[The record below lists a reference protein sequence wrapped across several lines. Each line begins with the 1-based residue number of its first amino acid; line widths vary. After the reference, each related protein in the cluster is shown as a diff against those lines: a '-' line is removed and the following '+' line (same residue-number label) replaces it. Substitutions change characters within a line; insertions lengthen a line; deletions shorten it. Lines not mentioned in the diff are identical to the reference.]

1 MGGWGRGRV
10 GGSGTPAGRAEELF
24 RNGWAS
30 LAGRPT
36 GTSKV
41 TRPIP
46 NASPPYPP
54 STYFLLDSGS
64 WQVKHRPRHPARNQ
78 ELTPP
83 SFHFILYLLPVPT
96 SCRVYLLSFS
106 QNNPLPPPLPP
117 PPTSYPHLRS
127 LTSPFCPPLT
137 WSNEQSPSHSFC
149 LVPKIHPLLWPP
161 HLSSK
166 EPV

>member
-24 RNGWAS
+24 GNGWAS

-83 SFHFILYLLPVPT
+83 SFQFILYLLPVPT
-96 SCRVYLLSFS
+96 SYRVYLLSFS
-106 QNNPLPPPLPP
+106 QNNPPPHPHPSPPPASPPPPPPPPPPRPPPPTPPPLPP
-117 PPTSYPHLRS
+117 PLTPPTPYPHL
-127 LTSPFCPPLT
+127 
-137 WSNEQSPSHSFC
+137 
-149 LVPKIHPLLWPP
+149 
-161 HLSSK
+161 
-166 EPV
+166 

>member
-1 MGGWGRGRV
+1 M

-78 ELTPP
+78 ELTPS
-83 SFHFILYLLPVPT
+83 SFQFILYLLPVPT
-96 SCRVYLLSFS
+96 SYRVYLLSFS

-117 PPTSYPHLRS
+117 PPPPTPTCDLSPAPFALLSPGQMNS
-127 LTSPFCPPLT
+127 LLATLSALSLKSILCCGLHICPLK
-137 WSNEQSPSHSFC
+137 SQSEKFFH
-149 LVPKIHPLLWPP
+149 
-161 HLSSK
+161 
-166 EPV
+166 